1 MQHFSNLSKVSLT
14 IMVGLRF
21 KPSGPRTCALNHG
34 GMLPLWLQIPST
46 FFFGITAL
54 VGKKITQNCVIYYR
68 FKYIFQ
74 PHQVYLITN
83 MFYVFLLLS
92 DELTSAFKHFPKVYP
107 ELLIS
112 NIWLFSFVIGE
123 RNKENELLG
132 FSIDSWWISSF
143 VSIYDV

>member
-1 MQHFSNLSKVSLT
+1 
-14 IMVGLRF
+14 
-21 KPSGPRTCALNHG
+21 
-34 GMLPLWLQIPST
+34 
-46 FFFGITAL
+46 
-54 VGKKITQNCVIYYR
+54 
-68 FKYIFQ
+68 
-74 PHQVYLITN
+74 
-83 MFYVFLLLS
+83 MFYFFLLLS

-132 FSIDSWWISSF
+132 FSIDSWSISSF